1 MQDTKEVH
9 PLPVHLLRCKSTE
22 PNVPSALVCLISASI
37 AKGTV
42 GRLALGQI
50 RPWES
55 KVAVPG

>member
-1 MQDTKEVH
+1 LFDYSI
-9 PLPVHLLRCKSTE
+9 LPKVDCYSHLLL
-22 PNVPSALVCLISASI
+22 PLVCLISASI

>member
-1 MQDTKEVH
+1 LKTQRR
-9 PLPVHLLRCKSTE
+9 LLRGAA
-22 PNVPSALVCLISASI
+22 PLVCLISASI